1 MKKIAIV
8 GPIPRDHIVTHQG
21 DLIQKWGCVAHP
33 VIALST
39 MVGDAIEIIPVS
51 HVRTTDQDNV
61 KEVFKGY
68 KGINLDHITCENDQG
83 DVISLR
89 FVDVN
94 NRVERQT
101 GFMDPIV
108 PRDFKNLLDCD
119 VFVFI
124 PISDYEVSL
133 DTLQYI
139 KKKSKKKHV
148 VIFDAHGPT
157 TACLFKGERQRK
169 FWLDRDLWLPYIDV
183 LKMNLEEAHASWYKK
198 EYESADFDK
207 EITPDEMRLFAAH
220 CMSKGVKCLCITMD
234 SRGCVLFFRSGGK
247 MKEVMVP
254 AVPVDHVV
262 DTTGCGDSFAG
273 GVGFG
278 LLQDPKNYVQAARYG
293 NTLGALR
300 TQGKSFGVF
309 KSLQET
315 DRIIQE
321 VYGVA
326 PSRQDASAAE
336 SKDGVTR

>member
-1 MKKIAIV
+1 MKRIAIV

-39 MVGDAIEIIPVS
+39 MVGDDIEIIPIS

-68 KGINLDHITCENDQG
+68 KGVNLNHITCENDQG

-89 FVDVN
+89 FIDQN
-94 NRVERQT
+94 NRMERQT

-108 PRDFKNLLDCD
+108 PKDVKDLLNCD

-124 PISDYEVSL
+124 PISDYEIAL
-133 DTLQYI
+133 QTLQFI
-139 KKKSKKKHV
+139 KKKSTQKSV
-148 VIFDAHGPT
+148 IIFDAHGPT

-183 LKMNLEEAHASWYKK
+183 LKMNLEEAHASWYRK
-198 EYESADFDK
+198 EYESTDFEK
-207 EITPDEMRLFAAH
+207 EITSDEMRAFAVH
-220 CMSKGVKCLCITMD
+220 CLSKGVKCVCITMD
-234 SRGCVLFFRSGGK
+234 SRGCMVYYKIKGK
-247 MKEVMVP
+247 LQETLVP
-254 AVPVDHVV
+254 AVPVNHVV

-273 GVGFG
+273 GMGFG
-278 LLQDPKNYVQAARYG
+278 LLQDPKDYIRAVRYG

-300 TQGKSFGVF
+300 TQGKTFAVF
-309 KSLQET
+309 KSLSET
-315 DRIIQE
+315 DKILE
-321 VYGVA
+321 ETYGI
-326 PSRQDASAAE
+326 
-336 SKDGVTR
+336 